1 MSFNNNFHIL
11 LDSNSDSEVS
21 SIRGDPDSRDSLSE
35 LSGVE
40 LTIHPRARRHRN
52 IIRTRQYLQQLITNT
67 WLDPAAEEHDH
78 PIPEGERRIRVSQNN
93 SYSQQVGPINQL
105 RPLPWIRR
113 PRLVIQLNAEAYP
126 TFEILDEAS
135 GFFVVTAYPDYSDS
149 SIGRDARIVLRAL
162 YRSFLETRHLGLAEA
177 HQLPLLEDSYSDSSD
192 LSQL

>member
-1 MSFNNNFHIL
+1 MSINNNFPIL

-40 LTIHPRARRHRN
+40 LTIHPRVRRHRN
-52 IIRTRQYLQQLITNT
+52 IIRTRQYLHQLISNT
-67 WLDPAAEEHDH
+67 WLDPSVEEYDH
-78 PIPEGERRIRVSQNN
+78 PIPGRERRERVTQNN

-135 GFFVVTAYPDYSDS
+135 GFFVITAYPDYSDR

-177 HQLPLLEDSYSDSSD
+177 LQLPLLEDLYSDSSD
-192 LSQL
+192 SSQL